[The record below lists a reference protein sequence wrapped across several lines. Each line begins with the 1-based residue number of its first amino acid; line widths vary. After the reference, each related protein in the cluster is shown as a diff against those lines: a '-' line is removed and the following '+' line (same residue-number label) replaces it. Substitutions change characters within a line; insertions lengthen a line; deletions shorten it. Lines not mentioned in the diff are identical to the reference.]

1 MTKRVGDAQQA
12 DEYKGEPLDEELAN
26 GPMQK
31 RGCTDILCCL
41 LFIAF
46 LGGMIGIAGYSLSRG
61 NPNIIGRGY
70 DTDKKICG
78 YSEGYTDYPYL
89 YFTVPMNGYLNQTLC
104 VKTCPY
110 AASGQTLPNPIEC
123 KTNSMYSTCSGISN
137 QDAIKYDA
145 ATNSNKKGKLYIYNS
160 TAYFGRY
167 CAPVQLMDYSKDA
180 LASLSDNDQ
189 LDQWFSDVKTA
200 WPVIAVSV
208 GVAFVIGFI
217 YLILLRCC
225 SGVLTWLAIFGFI
238 AGTAV
243 LGWRFYQNA
252 KDAEAANSGTDS
264 SNYKAQKIIAYVLW
278 GVAGFTCLA
287 VLCMYNRIRLAIAIL
302 KAASD
307 YVRNTLSVFLV
318 PPVICV
324 ILVAFYTYWT
334 ITSIYL
340 VSSGQAT
347 TTGSTPITSISFDTQ
362 LKKIMIYQL
371 LGLLWVN
378 AFVLAST
385 QFIIASS
392 TCLWYFSQGTGQGSS
407 HTIRTSVYRLF
418 RYHLGSIAFGSL
430 ILALVQLARIIL
442 AYFQQQAKKMQ
453 GKESKVIK
461 WALGCLQCYL
471 ACFERF
477 IKFLNKNAYIQIALT
492 GKNFCLA
499 AKDGFFLVLRN
510 PLRIGALAT
519 IGSIFILFGKV
530 FIASVTSLAAFM
542 YLTKG
547 EQYKDKLYNPFIP
560 VLLVFIFA
568 YAIGAVFMTI
578 YGLAADAI
586 LACFIVDE
594 EIHKKKNAPPLH
606 CPESLKTFLEKY
618 KKN

>member
-1 MTKRVGDAQQA
+1 MTKKVVDEHQA
-12 DEYKGEPLDEELAN
+12 DEYKGEPVDDELAN

-46 LGGMIGIAGYSLSRG
+46 LAGMVAVAAYSLSKG
-61 NPNIIGRGY
+61 NPNLIGRGY
-70 DTDKKICG
+70 DQDGKICG
-78 YSEGYTDYPYL
+78 YTPGYEDYALL
-89 YFTVPMNGYLNQTLC
+89 YFTVPVSGYLNQTLC
-104 VKTCPY
+104 VKTCPQDTSSTIDCKTTTSITSCSGTNDQTLLAAY
-110 AASGQTLPNPIEC
+110 YASG
-123 KTNSMYSTCSGISN
+123 SSSN
-137 QDAIKYDA
+137 MK
-145 ATNSNKKGKLYIYNS
+145 NKIWIYNTTS
-160 TAYFGRY
+160 YFSRY
-167 CAPVQLMDYSKDA
+167 CAPASA
-180 LASLSDNDQ
+180 LTFAKSASSSLLDNDLLQ
-189 LDQWFSDVKTA
+189 EWFSDVKTA
-200 WPVIAVSV
+200 WAVIAVSIA
-208 GVAFVIGFI
+208 VAFVIGFL
-217 YLILLRCC
+217 YMILLRCC

-238 AGTAV
+238 AGTAI

-252 KDAEAANSGTDS
+252 KDEEANNSGVDS
-264 SNYKAQKIIAYVLW
+264 NNYKAQKVIAYILW
-278 GVAGFTCLA
+278 AITGLTVLA
-287 VLCMYNRIRLAIAIL
+287 VLCLYNRIRLAIAIL

-318 PPVICV
+318 PPVICF
-324 ILVAFYTYWT
+324 ILVCFYTYWT
-334 ITSIYL
+334 ITSVYL
-340 VSSGQAT
+340 VSSGNT
-347 TTGSTPITSISFDTQ
+347 DTDTSIPVTSFKFDTN
-362 LKKIMIYQL
+362 LKRIMIYQL

-392 TCLWYFSQGTGQGSS
+392 TCLWYFSQGAGQKHSG
-407 HTIRTSVYRLF
+407 TIRTSVYRLF
-418 RYHLGSIAFGSL
+418 RYHFGSIAFGSL

-453 GKESKVIK
+453 GKESKLIK
-461 WALGCLQCYL
+461 WGLACLQCYL

-519 IGSIFILFGKV
+519 IGSIFILFGKI
-530 FIASVTSLAAFM
+530 FIASITALAAFL
-542 YLTKG
+542 YVTKG
-547 EQYKDKLYNPFIP
+547 SQYENKLYNPFIP
-560 VLLVFIFA
+560 VLLVFVFA
-568 YAIGAVFMTI
+568 YAVGAVFMTV

-606 CPESLKTFLEKY
+606 CPESLKSFLDKH